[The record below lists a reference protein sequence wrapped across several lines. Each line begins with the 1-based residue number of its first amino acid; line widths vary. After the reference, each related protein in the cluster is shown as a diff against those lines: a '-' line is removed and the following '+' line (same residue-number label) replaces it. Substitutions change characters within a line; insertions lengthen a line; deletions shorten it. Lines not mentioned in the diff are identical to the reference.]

1 MRING
6 AGDKKG
12 CIDPEAVFAPLGI
25 KLILDKEQ
33 LSVTESKKDPLRSNR
48 IWLNSRLVE
57 DWIGVG
63 LKDQNMPQA
72 VHNNAPRH
80 SVQMFQI
87 QLTTGMKDRIDVQ
100 GISYQ
105 PMYLQDD
112 LQREQNFK

>member
-25 KLILDKEQ
+25 KLILEKEH
-33 LSVTESKKDPLRSNR
+33 PLQSNR
-48 IWLNSRLVE
+48 IWLNSRLVG

-87 QLTTGMKDRIDVQ
+87 QLTTEMKDRIDVQ